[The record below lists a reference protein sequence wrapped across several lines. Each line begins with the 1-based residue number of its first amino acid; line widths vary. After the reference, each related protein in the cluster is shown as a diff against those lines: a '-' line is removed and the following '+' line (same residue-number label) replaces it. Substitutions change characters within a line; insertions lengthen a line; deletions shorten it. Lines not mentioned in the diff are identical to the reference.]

1 MTSWPMTSRAGA
13 SSALL
18 TARLATLPE
27 TADLLY
33 GVPAISRF
41 LGLKPAAVY
50 HLVEKRKIPFFKI
63 GKTVCARRA
72 KLLAAF
78 DELEEAAPRAA

>member
-1 MTSWPMTSRAGA
+1 LSDTT
-13 SSALL
+13 
-18 TARLATLPE
+18 TTLPE

-72 KLLAAF
+72 KLLDAF
-78 DELEEAAPRAA
+78 DKLEEQNDD